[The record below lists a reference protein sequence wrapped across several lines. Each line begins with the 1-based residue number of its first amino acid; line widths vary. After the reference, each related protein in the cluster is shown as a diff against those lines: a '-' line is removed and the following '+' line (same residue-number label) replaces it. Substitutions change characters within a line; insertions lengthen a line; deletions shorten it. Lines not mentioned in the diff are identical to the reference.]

1 MYKNRKKFRS
11 VDKFGRLVPGSD
23 LVKFP
28 IDRLVIA
35 SPPRPLVGFSFRS
48 WSECST
54 RCLVVQVQNKTKK
67 KKKTGSVKKHGHRRP
82 SLIFLPI
89 ASLQKLL
96 GGFQW
101 NLLIRLVSMSSCTS
115 TKPNSGRST
124 HFTFLAPSS
133 SKNCSHSIKTA
144 KYRSPLLRDKM
155 LYNWESGFKLD
166 SHSFI
171 GNMNK
176 GLPDIPRVFMFNAG
190 TE

>member
-67 KKKTGSVKKHGHRRP
+67 KKKKKKKKNDLSKKHGHRRP
-82 SLIFLPI
+82 SLFFFQSHLFRNYWVD
-89 ASLQKLL
+89 SNETCLL
-96 GGFQW
+96 GSSQCLVVQAPNQILVGRHISYFWLPARQKIVRIPSKRQNIDHLCSGTKCISAVQLRIW
-101 NLLIRLVSMSSCTS
+101 LQIRL
-115 TKPNSGRST
+115 
-124 HFTFLAPSS
+124 
-133 SKNCSHSIKTA
+133 
-144 KYRSPLLRDKM
+144 
-155 LYNWESGFKLD
+155 
-166 SHSFI
+166 SFI
-171 GNMNK
+171 YWK
-176 GLPDIPRVFMFNAG
+176 Y
-190 TE
+190 E

>member
-35 SPPRPLVGFSFRS
+35 SPPRPLVVFSFRS

-54 RCLVVQVQNKTKK
+54 RCLVVQVQNKKTKNKK
-67 KKKTGSVKKHGHRRP
+67 KKKKKRSVKKHGHRRP

-89 ASLQKLL
+89 ASLQELL

-101 NLLIRLVSMSSCTS
+101 NLPIRLGSMSSCTS

-155 LYNWESGFKLD
+155 DFCCIIENLASN
-166 SHSFI
+166 
-171 GNMNK
+171 
-176 GLPDIPRVFMFNAG
+176 
-190 TE
+190 

>member
-54 RCLVVQVQNKTKK
+54 RCLVVQVQNKKTKQKK
-67 KKKTGSVKKHGHRRP
+67 KKKRKKKKRSVKKHGHRRP

-101 NLLIRLVSMSSCTS
+101 NLPIRLISMSSCTS

-155 LYNWESGFKLD
+155 YFCCIIENLASN
-166 SHSFI
+166 
-171 GNMNK
+171 
-176 GLPDIPRVFMFNAG
+176 
-190 TE
+190 

>member
-54 RCLVVQVQNKTKK
+54 RCLVVQVQNKQKK
-67 KKKTGSVKKHGHRRP
+67 KNICPKTWPP
-82 SLIFLPI
+82 SAIFDFSSNRISSETTGWIPFNLPI
-89 ASLQKLL
+89 R
-96 GGFQW
+96 
-101 NLLIRLVSMSSCTS
+101 LISMSSCTS

-155 LYNWESGFKLD
+155 YFCCIIENLASN
-166 SHSFI
+166 
-171 GNMNK
+171 
-176 GLPDIPRVFMFNAG
+176 
-190 TE
+190 

>member
-54 RCLVVQVQNKTKK
+54 RCLVVQVQNKKTKQKK
-67 KKKTGSVKKHGHRRP
+67 KKKTICQKKHGHRRP

-101 NLLIRLVSMSSCTS
+101 NLPIRLISMSSCTS

-144 KYRSPLLRDKM
+144 KYRSPLLPDKM
-155 LYNWESGFKLD
+155 YFCCIIENLASN
-166 SHSFI
+166 
-171 GNMNK
+171 
-176 GLPDIPRVFMFNAG
+176 
-190 TE
+190 

>member
-54 RCLVVQVQNKTKK
+54 RCLVVQVQNKKNKKKTKK
-67 KKKTGSVKKHGHRRP
+67 KKKKNDLSKKHGHRRP

-101 NLLIRLVSMSSCTS
+101 NLPIRLISMSSCTS

-133 SKNCSHSIKTA
+133 SKYCSHSIKTA

-155 LYNWESGFKLD
+155 YFCCIIENLASN
-166 SHSFI
+166 
-171 GNMNK
+171 
-176 GLPDIPRVFMFNAG
+176 
-190 TE
+190 

>member
-54 RCLVVQVQNKTKK
+54 RCLVVQVQNKKK

-89 ASLQKLL
+89 ALFRNYWVDSNETCLLGSSQCLVVQAPNQILVGRHISHFWLPARQKLFAFYQN
-96 GGFQW
+96 GK
-101 NLLIRLVSMSSCTS
+101 ISIT
-115 TKPNSGRST
+115 
-124 HFTFLAPSS
+124 LAPGQ
-133 SKNCSHSIKTA
+133 NGF
-144 KYRSPLLRDKM
+144 L
-155 LYNWESGFKLD
+155 LYN
-166 SHSFI
+166 
-171 GNMNK
+171 
-176 GLPDIPRVFMFNAG
+176 
-190 TE
+190 

>member
-1 MYKNRKKFRS
+1 MKLACCVCVNAYMYKNRKKFRS

-48 WSECST
+48 WSECSP
-54 RCLVVQVQNKTKK
+54 RCLFPSMSSCASTKK
-67 KKKTGSVKKHGHRRP
+67 KKRSVKKHGHRRP

-96 GGFQW
+96 GRFEW
-101 NLLIRLVSMSSCTS
+101 NLSVRLVSMSSCTS

-144 KYRSPLLRDKM
+144 KYRLPLLQDKM
-155 LYNWESGFKLD
+155 DFCCIIENLASN
-166 SHSFI
+166 
-171 GNMNK
+171 
-176 GLPDIPRVFMFNAG
+176 
-190 TE
+190 

>member
-48 WSECST
+48 RSECST
-54 RCLVVQVQNKTKK
+54 RCPVVQVQNKKTKPKK
-67 KKKTGSVKKHGHRRP
+67 KKKNDLSKKHGHRRP

-101 NLLIRLVSMSSCTS
+101 NLPIRLISMSSCTS

-155 LYNWESGFKLD
+155 YFCCIIENLASN
-166 SHSFI
+166 
-171 GNMNK
+171 
-176 GLPDIPRVFMFNAG
+176 
-190 TE
+190 